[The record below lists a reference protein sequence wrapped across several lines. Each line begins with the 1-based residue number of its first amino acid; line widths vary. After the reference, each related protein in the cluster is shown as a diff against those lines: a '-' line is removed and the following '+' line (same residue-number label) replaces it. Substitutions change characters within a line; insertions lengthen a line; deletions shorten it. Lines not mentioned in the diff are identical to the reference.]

1 MVDAPVML
9 KEVPLPNEVA
19 PQEEEYHCQVA
30 PVPKVPPDS
39 VSVTAVPGHTDKDGV
54 PVTKVAAEE
63 VEFTVTVTV

>member
-1 MVDAPVML
+1 MEAPVIL

-30 PVPKVPPDS
+30 PVPKVPSDS
-39 VSVTAVPGHTDKDGV
+39 VSVTAVPGQTVNEGV

-63 VEFTVTVTV
+63 IEFTVTVTV